1 MELKIVF
8 LLLFFI
14 YLILSLVAQRFQ
26 SLTNQISRAI
36 NNGNLD
42 VEFQADMT
50 PKYIG
55 AIVVANFLILGVL
68 FFIIFFTKKW
78 YYALGVLFFLF
89 IPPFFELFVPLL
101 PHKTMLRIIK
111 KELIKNIS
119 KSPEYVLIIEDL
131 EKNINQK

>member
-1 MELKIVF
+1 MEIKIVF

-14 YLILSLVAQRFQ
+14 YLILSIVAQRFQ

-42 VEFQADMT
+42 LEFQADMT

-55 AIVVANFLILGVL
+55 VIVVVNFLILGGL
-68 FFIIFFTKKW
+68 FFIIFFTRKW

-89 IPPFFELFVPLL
+89 IPPFFEWFVPLF

-131 EKNINQK
+131 EKEINQK